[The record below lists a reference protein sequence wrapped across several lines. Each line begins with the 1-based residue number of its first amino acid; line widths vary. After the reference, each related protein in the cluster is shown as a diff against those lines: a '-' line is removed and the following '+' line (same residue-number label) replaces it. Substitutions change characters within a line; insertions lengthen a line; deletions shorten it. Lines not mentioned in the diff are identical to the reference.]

1 MARAPIGSG
10 WIGVTDSEV
19 ATLRAAL
26 AGNRRP
32 RVVLPGT
39 QFGDDDRGQV
49 IAIGDPAAH
58 APSSSR
64 SESSSA
70 G

>member
-26 AGNRRP
+26 AAIA
-32 RVVLPGT
+32 
-39 QFGDDDRGQV
+39 DRG
-49 IAIGDPAAH
+49 
-58 APSSSR
+58 
-64 SESSSA
+64 
-70 G
+70 